1 MADFGLK
8 TEDPAVP
15 KTQVNVGLISSIKPR
30 EAPRPTGNIGES
42 DRAAEA
48 TGFTS
53 REPGPKVEPYI
64 RPLRKKH
71 KQEQRYPL
79 SMRPTV
85 TTIERFNAYADKHKL
100 SLPLALER
108 LLDESESLATMRGER

>member
-8 TEDPAVP
+8 SEEPAVP
-15 KTQVNVGLISSIKPR
+15 KPQVNVSLLSNIKPR
-30 EAPRPTGNIGES
+30 EAPRPTSHVAES

-53 REPGPKVEPYI
+53 REPGPKFEPYI
-64 RPLRKKH
+64 RPARRKR
-71 KQEQRYPL
+71 KQEQTYPL
-79 SMRPTV
+79 SMRAPV
-85 TTIERFNAYADKHKL
+85 SILQRFIAYAERHKL
-100 SLPLALER
+100 SYPFALER

>member
-8 TEDPAVP
+8 PEGPDVP
-15 KTQVNVGLISSIKPR
+15 KPKVNVGLISNIKPR
-30 EAPRPTGNIGES
+30 EVPRPTAHIAES

-64 RPLRKKH
+64 RPLLGKRKP
-71 KQEQRYPL
+71 EQRYPL
-79 SMRPTV
+79 SLMPTV
-85 TTIERFNAYADKHKL
+85 ETRLRFNAYAKKHNL

>member
-8 TEDPAVP
+8 SEEPAVP
-15 KTQVNVGLISSIKPR
+15 KPQVNVSLLSNIKPR
-30 EAPRPTGNIGES
+30 EAPRPTSHVAES

-64 RPLRKKH
+64 RPLMEKRKV
-71 KQEQRYPL
+71 EQRYPL
-79 SMRPTV
+79 SMMPTV
-85 TTIERFNAYADKHKL
+85 TIVQRFKDYAKRHKV
-100 SLPLALER
+100 SLPDALEL